1 MDNRVLLENTS
12 RTTHKAIQHGS
23 KPENLHTNQSTDRD
37 NVLYHDDN
45 DKENQFL
52 PYRPATKLNQ
62 YCYHHYDQQTN
73 DTDKNEIQDRQIIK
87 SLPPSISDFEIIKP
101 ISHGG
106 FAKVYLARR
115 KDKLFALKV
124 MAKEELIRKNMAN
137 QVVAER
143 DAMALSCS
151 PFIVH
156 LFYSLQSND
165 RVYLIMEYMIG
176 GDVKSL
182 LMNLGYFDESTARF
196 YASQIIAA
204 LEYLHSHNIVHR
216 DLKPD
221 NMLISAEG
229 YLKLTDFGLSR
240 ITLNRGKIR
249 NNIHHFIDLYVVAI
263 GSTAVLIH

>member
-1 MDNRVLLENTS
+1 
-12 RTTHKAIQHGS
+12 
-23 KPENLHTNQSTDRD
+23 
-37 NVLYHDDN
+37 
-45 DKENQFL
+45 
-52 PYRPATKLNQ
+52 
-62 YCYHHYDQQTN
+62 
-73 DTDKNEIQDRQIIK
+73 
-87 SLPPSISDFEIIKP
+87 
-101 ISHGG
+101 
-106 FAKVYLARR
+106 
-115 KDKLFALKV
+115 DKLFALKV
-124 MAKEELIRKNMAN
+124 MAKEELIRKNMAT
-137 QVVAER
+137 QVIAER

-196 YASQIIAA
+196 YTSQIVAA

-240 ITLNRGKIR
+240 LTLNRDVSYQDMMSSPCLPSSVTPSRYAAYYRTPGQ
-249 NNIHHFIDLYVVAI
+249 VA
-263 GSTAVLIH
+263 SLTSVLAF

>member
-12 RTTHKAIQHGS
+12 KTTHKAMQYGFKS
-23 KPENLHTNQSTDRD
+23 ENTHTSPSSNQDRI
-37 NVLYHDDN
+37 LYHDIN
-45 DKENQFL
+45 NKENQFL
-52 PYRPATKLNQ
+52 AFRPPTTFNKY
-62 YCYHHYDQQTN
+62 YCHHYDQQVN
-73 DTDKNEIQDRQIIK
+73 DTDKNETQDKQIIK
-87 SLPPSISDFEIIKP
+87 TLPPSISDFEIIKP

-124 MAKEELIRKNMAN
+124 MAKEELVRKNMAN

-143 DAMALSCS
+143 NAMALSCS

-182 LMNLGYFDESTARF
+182 LMNLGYFDEATARF

-249 NNIHHFIDLYVVAI
+249 IYYY
-263 GSTAVLIH
+263 